1 MILDDE
7 PNLERELTLD
17 DTKDQNLVPTRDTIR
32 YGFLM
37 TLLLLNNQ
45 PVLLAG
51 GIGVG
56 KSILVEDVLFQLSK
70 DVGESYFIYFQLSTI
85 FLPQ

>member
-85 FLPQ
+85 FIPQ